1 MADTQ
6 GGLAAVTEEEEMVST
21 PDAALD
27 VSEIVART
35 TNPEAGQSLS
45 SMILNRKQAAIDKL
59 KEGRVQITER
69 RAAQQKRDEQQKWL
83 SFAQG
88 MLAPTKTGSFGESV
102 GNTAGL
108 LAQQTEL
115 RSQHEA
121 EFDAQLDRNAAQ
133 ELASESETI
142 DHLLKMTGTTN
153 ANAAKGVHGAI
164 QTMVHPDDMKSGIAQ
179 QRLVFGSMQLDDN
192 GDWQMEPLAMPGGE
206 LFLAADRL
214 EPARAAAIIK
224 AAETADDQQGR
235 STNFIEDAYGIQRG
249 IGNARRALEIFE
261 TAEVD
266 INTSG
271 VTKWKQGVQE
281 FLNVDFGDKTE
292 LAELQNIIAQDYLDK
307 LSALKGNTSDRD
319 VQIMQGISLGLGR
332 DTDANYI
339 TLQKM
344 VSHYETLLI
353 RGVRSAYQES
363 PRDVNGVADLWPS
376 VAGNTYVRG
385 ARPVGKLDKA
395 TYDSLKPGESVF
407 LQGDWGGKIYTK
419 PAE

>member
-6 GGLAAVTEEEEMVST
+6 GGLAAVTEEEVMGP
-21 PDAALD
+21 PDPALD
-27 VSEIVART
+27 VSEIVERT
-35 TNPEAGQSLS
+35 TNPQAGQSLT
-45 SMILNRKQAAIDKL
+45 SMIMDRKQSSIDSL
-59 KEGRVQITER
+59 REGRAQIAER

-88 MLAPTKTGSFGESV
+88 MLAPTRTGSFGESV

-133 ELASESETI
+133 EMASESEMI
-142 DHLLKMTGTTN
+142 DHLLKMTGTAN
-153 ANAAKGVHGAI
+153 ANAAKGVHGSI
-164 QTMVHPDDMKSGIAQ
+164 QTMVHPQDMKKGIAQ

-192 GDWQMEPLAMPGGE
+192 GDWTMKPLAAPGGE

-235 STNFIEDAYGIQRG
+235 STNFIQDAYGVQRG
-249 IGNARRALEIFE
+249 IQNARRALEIFE

-271 VTKWKQGVQE
+271 ITSWKQGAQE
-281 FLNVDFGDKTE
+281 FLNIDFGDKTE

-307 LSALKGNTSDRD
+307 LEALKGNTSDRD

-344 VSHYETLLI
+344 VAHYETLLV
-353 RGVRSAYQES
+353 RGIRSAYQES
-363 PRDVNGVADLWPS
+363 PRDTNGVADLWPS
-376 VAGNTYVRG
+376 VAGNNYVRG